1 VRHSTFFARSPV
13 GVQSSLLQARRSRR
27 RAHHRELKLKLA
39 TLQKDYADLHTALLE
54 GALVHRHLCAPRLVR
69 HGDIEIASE
78 IFAVR
83 YLPGDFFTVEE
94 TSGGVILAI
103 GDVCGKGVAA
113 GMWTPCLVGLLRAH
127 AAASSELQAI
137 VTGVNHEFCRML
149 APLTS
154 LFIARLDPATG
165 RLDYCRAGHPP
176 AMLLRAD
183 GQLESLSEGGML
195 LGMTPDAS
203 FITGCVEL
211 RPGDVLLAYSDGV
224 LESRNNA
231 DQEFG
236 YERLEAQLRLA
247 QVGSAEAVLFSVLA
261 AVQDFAAPHA
271 LIDDTSLVVVRYRSD
286 PHSVTDRTVA
296 EA

>member
-1 VRHSTFFARSPV
+1 MNQPTVSHEAPSTYRPTLPTTRS
-13 GVQSSLLQARRSRR
+13 SRL
-27 RAHHRELKLKLA
+27 RAQHRELRLKFA
-39 TLQKDYADLHTALLE
+39 ALQKEYADLHTALSE
-54 GALVHRHLCAPRLVR
+54 GSLVHRHLCAPRLVR
-69 HGDIEIASE
+69 HGDVEIASE

-94 TSGGVILAI
+94 TTGGVILAL

-127 AAASSELQAI
+127 AAANSDPRAI
-137 VTGVNHEFCRML
+137 VTEVNREFCWML

-176 AMLLRAD
+176 AMILRAD

-195 LGMTPDAS
+195 LGIVPDAS
-203 FITGCVEL
+203 FTTGSVEL
-211 RPGDVLLAYSDGV
+211 RGGDVLLAYTDGV

-236 YERLEAQLRLA
+236 LERLEAQLRLA
-247 QVGSAEAVLFSVLA
+247 RSGSAEAVLFSVLG

-271 LIDDTSLVVVRYRSD
+271 LIDDTSLVVVRCGTSL
-286 PHSVTDRTVA
+286 
-296 EA
+296 

>member
-1 VRHSTFFARSPV
+1 
-13 GVQSSLLQARRSRR
+13 
-27 RAHHRELKLKLA
+27 
-39 TLQKDYADLHTALLE
+39 
-54 GALVHRHLCAPRLVR
+54 
-69 HGDIEIASE
+69 
-78 IFAVR
+78 
-83 YLPGDFFTVEE
+83 
-94 TSGGVILAI
+94 
-103 GDVCGKGVAA
+103 
-113 GMWTPCLVGLLRAH
+113 
-127 AAASSELQAI
+127 
-137 VTGVNHEFCRML
+137 
-149 APLTS
+149 
-154 LFIARLDPATG
+154 
-165 RLDYCRAGHPP
+165 
-176 AMLLRAD
+176 MLLRAD

>member
-1 VRHSTFFARSPV
+1 MSYPSIFARSPV
-13 GVQSSLLQARRSRR
+13 ALEVSPPRARSSRL

-39 TLQKDYADLHTALLE
+39 TLQKDYADLHTALSE
-54 GALVHRHLCAPRLVR
+54 GALVHRRLCAPRLVR
-69 HGDIEIASE
+69 HGDVEIASE

-94 TSGGVILAI
+94 TSGGVIIAL

-113 GMWTPCLVGLLRAH
+113 GMWTPCLVGLVRAH
-127 AAASSELQAI
+127 AAASSEPQAI
-137 VTGVNHEFCRML
+137 VTGVNHEFCQML

-154 LFIARLDPATG
+154 LFLARLDPATG

-183 GQLESLSEGGML
+183 DRLESLSEGGML
-195 LGMTPDAS
+195 LGMAPEAS
-203 FITGCVEL
+203 FTTGCVEL
-211 RPGDVLLAYSDGV
+211 RAGDVLLAYTDGV

-236 YERLEAQLRLA
+236 SERLEAQLRRA
-247 QVGSAEAVLFSVLA
+247 RSGSAEAVLFSVLG

-271 LIDDTSLVVVRYRSD
+271 LIDDTSLVAVRYRND
-286 PHSVTDRTVA
+286 RHS
-296 EA
+296 